1 MWASGPHRR
10 QLYQTCA
17 RGAMTMRVN
26 CRPFAILACSFLL
39 AVFSSAQ
46 AVPPVAT
53 RTAVEEKGFTWT
65 ETYEGSGNTDGFIT
79 DINSTVGY
87 IFDEHFSMDMGVPY
101 LFVRPSSSQ
110 TGTTSVAGMGNPYV
124 GLRYSRKGPSLDFST
139 SLNGAVPAAS
149 SAKGLSTGRVTFDWD
164 NHFAHEFGL
173 FTPFFDVGLANSV
186 PDTRFL
192 HRPYTSLGK
201 LAHFEGGS
209 ELDLGDKFSVSASGY
224 YILPWGPQQ
233 TLLNTYLMSKR
244 MDIRRVREELITR
257 TIQHELARQQSFT
270 DPLTE
275 IYNRHSLEDMAG
287 RFISHALRTK
297 KPLAMMMIDVD
308 RFKDVNTKFGHLTG
322 DVVLAKTAALLKHS
336 VRGSDAIFRYGGDEF
351 LVILADTSSSD
362 AGPVMERITEAVAE
376 WNRAGRLKDFE
387 LSLSIGVADWSD
399 GETLDELLDDAD
411 NRMYATKADRKLSK
425 GTAAG
430 I

>member
-1 MWASGPHRR
+1 MSVTRH
-10 QLYQTCA
+10 
-17 RGAMTMRVN
+17 
-26 CRPFAILACSFLL
+26 PFAILACSFLL
-39 AVFSSAQ
+39 AASSSAQ

-101 LFVRPSSSQ
+101 LFIRPSTSK
-110 TGTTSVAGMGNPYV
+110 TGTTSVVGMGNPYV

-164 NHFAHEFGL
+164 NRFAHEFGL

-233 TLLNTYLMSKR
+233 IFLRGTKSSSGPTKGAVSLTRDDGINLGLDYNLTRSLDLSAGYSRSVYNVLNTL
-244 MDIRRVREELITR
+244 
-257 TIQHELARQQSFT
+257 SF
-270 DPLTE
+270 
-275 IYNRHSLEDMAG
+275 G
-287 RFISHALRTK
+287 
-297 KPLAMMMIDVD
+297 VG
-308 RFKDVNTKFGHLTG
+308 VN
-322 DVVLAKTAALLKHS
+322 VSSLLK
-336 VRGSDAIFRYGGDEF
+336 RR
-351 LVILADTSSSD
+351 
-362 AGPVMERITEAVAE
+362 
-376 WNRAGRLKDFE
+376 
-387 LSLSIGVADWSD
+387 
-399 GETLDELLDDAD
+399 
-411 NRMYATKADRKLSK
+411 SK
-425 GTAAG
+425 E
-430 I
+430 

>member
-1 MWASGPHRR
+1 
-10 QLYQTCA
+10 
-17 RGAMTMRVN
+17 MRVN

-39 AVFSSAQ
+39 AVFSPAQ
-46 AVPPVAT
+46 AVPPVT
-53 RTAVEEKGFTWT
+53 TKTAAEEKGFTWT

-233 TLLNTYLMSKR
+233 IFVRGKKSSSGSTKGGVSLTRDDGINLGLDYNLSRLLDLSAGYSHSAYSVLNTVSFG
-244 MDIRRVREELITR
+244 VELNVASWLR
-257 TIQHELARQQSFT
+257 K
-270 DPLTE
+270 
-275 IYNRHSLEDMAG
+275 RHSE
-287 RFISHALRTK
+287 
-297 KPLAMMMIDVD
+297 
-308 RFKDVNTKFGHLTG
+308 
-322 DVVLAKTAALLKHS
+322 
-336 VRGSDAIFRYGGDEF
+336 
-351 LVILADTSSSD
+351 
-362 AGPVMERITEAVAE
+362 
-376 WNRAGRLKDFE
+376 
-387 LSLSIGVADWSD
+387 
-399 GETLDELLDDAD
+399 
-411 NRMYATKADRKLSK
+411 
-425 GTAAG
+425 
-430 I
+430 